1 MSVNAETPSLAHALH
16 KAFFLSA
23 SRPFLGYSNQ
33 RSKSTAS
40 ENQDTIFIWLTYE
53 EVFQKVLTLS
63 NSLRLLSSPKRS
75 VVGICAD
82 NSVEWLLTDFSS
94 CLNDYLTVGIHNSWN
109 EETLVYVAQ
118 SADINFFFCMP
129 SDVEKFLNLSLSCPS
144 IHTIVVIGD
153 SSDYNGIGSSDAKTD
168 LNVINDKIRIL
179 SFSSLLERSRSNG
192 SDSKVGQDK
201 NFSSGCGELTTMTGA
216 GAAISSWFGLHDPVL
231 EGDSDQIFTLMYTS
245 GTTGNPKGVAVTKS
259 RWLVDAKSNTF
270 PGQSDPTV
278 VSYMSLAHGG
288 DRGVCWQACFA
299 GARIGLI
306 NTAQHDAMTLL
317 SNIKAVRPT
326 FLLCMSYLWCEY
338 FAHFKRDLER
348 RVLACMLKNK
358 DVTSM
363 MLNEYRNCLC
373 KETDVDVINHAD
385 GNTDITDSRLEVC
398 IAAMRQQEDWGN
410 FLDSAASVLG
420 IKDLLLLEWYDHFG
434 GRVFVPVTGGG
445 HTSEEVLQW
454 MVQVFMP
461 PTATLKEQSSRVKN
475 AYGLSE
481 FPGISVNGIVNGL
494 IELELVPVPEH
505 DVYDSAS
512 SDRSHV
518 PKVICRRGERF
529 DPSIAL
535 SVGDASDTI
544 PTACRR
550 MGEIRVRHIDPSVQ
564 IRYWGEDRAT
574 AAAVRDGWFYT
585 GAPAYSIRSVG
596 TALTSLLAYHHS
608 V

>member
-1 MSVNAETPSLAHALH
+1 MSVTAETPSLAHALH

-23 SRPFLGYSNQ
+23 SRPFLGHSNQ

-40 ENQDTIFIWLTYE
+40 ENQDNVFTWLTYE
-53 EVFQKVLTLS
+53 EVFHKVLILS
-63 NSLRLLSSPKRS
+63 NNLRQLSSRKRS

-82 NSVEWLLTDFSS
+82 NSIEWLLADFSS
-94 CLNDYLTVGIHNSWN
+94 CLNDYLTVGLHNSWN

-118 SADINFFFCMP
+118 SADINFVFCMP
-129 SDVEKFLNLSLSCPS
+129 PDVEKFLNLSLSCPS
-144 IHTIVVIGD
+144 IQTIVVIGD
-153 SSDYNGIGSSDAKTD
+153 TSCQHYNGIGSIDTKTG
-168 LNVINDKIRIL
+168 LSTFNDKVRVL
-179 SFSSLLERSRSNG
+179 SFSSLQECHHG
-192 SDSKVGQDK
+192 TVSDSKVGQEE
-201 NFSSGCGELTTMTGA
+201 NFSSGSGELTTVTGA
-216 GAAISSWFGLHDPVL
+216 GAAISSWFGLHDPVP

-306 NTAQHDAMTLL
+306 NTVQHDAMALL
-317 SNIKAVRPT
+317 SNIRAVRPT

-338 FAHFKRDLER
+338 FAHFKRDLEQ
-348 RVLACMLKNK
+348 RVLSSMLQNKN
-358 DVTSM
+358 VTRM
-363 MLNEYRNCLC
+363 ILNEYHNCFS
-373 KETDVDVINHAD
+373 KETDVDRINHAGSD
-385 GNTDITDSRLEVC
+385 TDIDDPRLEVC

-410 FLDSAASVLG
+410 FLDCAASVLG
-420 IKDLLLLEWYDHFG
+420 IKDFLLLEWYDHFG

-505 DVYDSAS
+505 DICDSGAS
-512 SDRSHV
+512 DGGCELR
-518 PKVICRRGERF
+518 VICRRGERF

-535 SVGDASDTI
+535 AVGDASNAI

-564 IRYWGEDRAT
+564 IRYWGENRAT

-585 GAPAYSIRSVG
+585 GI
-596 TALTSLLAYHHS
+596 LA
-608 V
+608 

>member
-1 MSVNAETPSLAHALH
+1 MNVNAETPSLAHALH
-16 KAFFLSA
+16 KAFLLSA
-23 SRPFLGYSNQ
+23 SRPFLGYSNLS
-33 RSKSTAS
+33 SKAKAS
-40 ENQDTIFIWLTYE
+40 ETQDTAFNWLTYD

-63 NSLRLLSSPKRS
+63 NSLRQLSSPKRS

-82 NSVEWLLTDFSS
+82 NSVEWLLADFSS
-94 CLNDYLTVGIHNSWN
+94 CLNDYLTVGLHNSWN
-109 EETLVYVAQ
+109 VETLLYVAQ
-118 SADINFFFCMP
+118 SADISFVFCMP
-129 SDVEKFLNLSLSCPS
+129 SDVEKFLNLSTSCPS
-144 IHTIVVIGD
+144 LHTIVVIGD
-153 SSDYNGIGSSDAKTD
+153 TGCLLNNAIGSSGANTD
-168 LNVINDKIRIL
+168 LHAINSRIRIL
-179 SFSSLLERSRSNG
+179 FFSSLLERSHRNG
-192 SDSKVGQDK
+192 SDGKVSQEE
-201 NFSSGCGELTTMTGA
+201 NFSTGSSSELTTVTGA
-216 GAAISSWFGLHDPVL
+216 GAAISSWFGLHDPVP
-231 EGDSDQIFTLMYTS
+231 EGDSDQVFTLMYTS

-306 NTAQHDAMTLL
+306 NLAQHDAMTLL
-317 SNIKAVRPT
+317 ASMKAVRPT

-338 FAHFKRDLER
+338 FAHFKRDLEQ
-348 RVLACMLKNK
+348 RVLASVLQNK
-358 DVTSM
+358 DVTSK
-363 MLNEYRNCLC
+363 MLDEYHNCFGQVT
-373 KETDVDVINHAD
+373 EVDRINHVDNDTD
-385 GNTDITDSRLEVC
+385 GTDPRLDVC
-398 IAAMRQQEDWGN
+398 IASMRQQEDWGH

-481 FPGISVNGIVNGL
+481 FPGISVNGIVNSL

-505 DVYDSAS
+505 DVFENVS
-512 SDRSHV
+512 SDKDYK
-518 PKVICRRGERF
+518 PKVVCKKGERF
-529 DPSIAL
+529 DPMTAL
-535 SVGDASDTI
+535 AVEGGPGAV
-544 PTACRR
+544 PTATGCRR
-550 MGEIRVRHIDPSVQ
+550 MGEIRVRHTDPSVQ

-585 GAPAYSIRSVG
+585 GTLGSHSSRILIR
-596 TALTSLLAYHHS
+596 LW
-608 V
+608 

>member
-33 RSKSTAS
+33 HSKSTAS
-40 ENQDTIFIWLTYE
+40 ENQDTVFIWLTYG
-53 EVFQKVLTLS
+53 EVLQKVLTLS
-63 NSLRLLSSPKRS
+63 NSLRQLSSPKRS

-94 CLNDYLTVGIHNSWN
+94 CLNDYLTVGLHNSWN
-109 EETLVYVAQ
+109 EETLLYVAQ
-118 SADINFFFCMP
+118 SADINFVFCMP
-129 SDVEKFLNLSLSCPS
+129 SDVEKFLNLSLSCRS
-144 IHTIVVIGD
+144 IHTIVVIGET
-153 SSDYNGIGSSDAKTD
+153 SLHYNGIDSIETRKD
-168 LNVINDKIRIL
+168 LNAINDKIRIL
-179 SFSSLLERSRSNG
+179 SFSSLLERYHRNG
-192 SDSKVGQDK
+192 SDSEVGQEE
-201 NFSSGCGELTTMTGA
+201 NFSSCIGELTTMTGA
-216 GAAISSWFGLHDPVL
+216 GGAISSWFGLHDPIL

-338 FAHFKRDLER
+338 FAHFKRDLEQL
-348 RVLACMLKNK
+348 VLARMLQNK
-358 DVTSM
+358 EVTGM
-363 MLNEYRNCLC
+363 MLEEYHNCFS
-373 KETDVDVINHAD
+373 KETDIDQINHVESI
-385 GNTDITDSRLEVC
+385 TDITDPRLEIC
-398 IAAMRQQEDWGN
+398 IAAMRQQEDWGS

-481 FPGISVNGIVNGL
+481 FPGISVNGIVSSL

-512 SDRSHV
+512 SDSGDETR
-518 PKVICRRGERF
+518 VICRRGERF
-529 DPSIAL
+529 DPSTAL
-535 SVGDASDTI
+535 AAGDASDMI
-544 PTACRR
+544 SAECRR

-585 GAPAYSIRSVG
+585 GA
-596 TALTSLLAYHHS
+596 LA
-608 V
+608 